1 MTTIVAG
8 EDAPRIKVSS
18 YFLLFNIAMIGADV
32 KRRNAHG
39 DTCLHLVVFATS
51 GSRHPTKRLVEI
63 LLKSGA
69 DANGQNTKG
78 DTPLHIAAMTNDPD
92 MIQLLLLYGANPSIS
107 TYDGILPIHIAA
119 NAGYMSA
126 AKLLMVKLEST
137 AGWREGDT
145 PPKVTIGL
153 LSPEKAHLVMSSKPK
168 RMAYST

>member
-107 TYDGILPIHIAA
+107 TFDGILPIHIAA
-119 NAGYMSA
+119 NAG
-126 AKLLMVKLEST
+126 
-137 AGWREGDT
+137 
-145 PPKVTIGL
+145 
-153 LSPEKAHLVMSSKPK
+153 
-168 RMAYST
+168 